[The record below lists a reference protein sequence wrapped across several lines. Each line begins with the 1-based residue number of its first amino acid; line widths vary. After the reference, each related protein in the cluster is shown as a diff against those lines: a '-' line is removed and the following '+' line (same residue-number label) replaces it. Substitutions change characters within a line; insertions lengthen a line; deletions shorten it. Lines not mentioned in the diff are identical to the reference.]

1 MYMKVKHFIE
11 GEVGKVDGGI
21 DQTVTSLCHFCFSKV
36 DGVFIFGG
44 IGPAQIIVKSMGSD
58 ITEDRPS
65 VTPARRSCSPDVVDQ
80 FVVVEGKV
88 TGDIAVPLGKR
99 NTTAKVKFIIFPDSY
114 HCRHVA
120 DDGRNLINSSTESP
134 GFHGIFTEF
143 LVEPVPV
150 HNMKVGF
157 ISPVAV

>member
-1 MYMKVKHFIE
+1 MRP
-11 GEVGKVDGGI
+11 VGGGGRA
-21 DQTVTSLCHFCFSKV
+21 KA
-36 DGVFIFGG
+36 
-44 IGPAQIIVKSMGSD
+44 IGKRKTKDDSD
-58 ITEDRPS
+58 DSEAEKRKLDETMTEMQLAMQPPQKQVRTLLLDPS